1 MLIWSIFLTGVVAL
15 LFFMMYPRTD
25 YIQTVETPIAQT
37 AIVQFTTQHKNAL
50 NLALKAVE
58 TAANRTDETYT
69 NNLTIYYPDFATL
82 DKTKYLP
89 DGLDQLDWEDDEG
102 NSLIQSR
109 IVCINYDTGAT
120 ANLSTMG
127 TCSIG
132 GYTST
137 AQTPPISSSW
147 DYNGTRDYL
156 ITYAPKPTY
165 IDADTGDEIDF
176 ATVFP
181 GWGTSWNEETKNID
195 TCGIVKDGKIQSPK
209 CPGGLCDLSASANT
223 TRLQNLITA
232 SGLTLENDGFICIS
246 PIDHYAYDGVSITGK
261 NPNMLAY
268 YDGINNTWTGHS
280 NTTTTWYDLSGNGN
294 NAYFYEITTNG
305 NTNATAALTSV
316 SGWKSNG
323 YKFSGEL
330 EFLSLPESFTAPVDD
345 LKEQGVEIVADIVEP
360 EDLDGRTFF
369 VGLGN
374 YYIAQSARDTGKYR
388 FNTMIGKEGG
398 LNAWAYSRFLS
409 PAEEKIGKFS
419 LSTIWKTNYKL
430 MTQDLYLYGE
440 KANNAVHAD
449 KFQYKKNDRSGIGA
463 KMRNAIG
470 ISYNGASPSY
480 PKRVYVSRLYNTRL
494 TPAQIALNYQL
505 DRKRFNI
512 PKVTDNNGNDYTYLQ
527 GDGTSYIQ
535 TDYVPNANTQVK
547 LTILLPTEPSGAK
560 WLYGSRLGM
569 NQKAFAVFWE
579 NSGGYKG
586 VFLSW
591 GSAGNQY
598 VTEIKI
604 SKDIKYNIFQDKN
617 KLTVN
622 DITTTNTGAWETST
636 YPMAIFTVNT
646 NGTIDDRKLN
656 MKLYS
661 FKILENDALQHDL
674 IPAEDPFG
682 RPAMYDKI
690 SGKFFYNAASSGEF
704 TLGND

>member
-89 DGLDQLDWEDDEG
+89 DGLDQLDWRDAEG
-102 NSLIQSR
+102 NDLIQSR

-127 TCSIG
+127 NCSIG

-137 AQTPPISSSW
+137 AQTPPSSSSW

-181 GWGTSWNEETKNID
+181 GWGISWNEETKNID

-261 NPNMLAY
+261 NNKMLAY

-280 NTTTTWYDLSGNGN
+280 YETTTWYDLSGNGN
-294 NAYFYEITTNG
+294 DGTINLTYATIKDNYLDVLGNGIPFTTPITGLYPKLTIQTPMALNFEVNNNYTTAGASVWGSRDTNENFGSTSPGMELSLLSTSKDATFYEGNGSAINSKKLSFDEQDHTIAHTLTFRRNSSKYALLRNNSLLAESDGFTPLSTT
-305 NTNATAALTSV
+305 TTP
-316 SGWKSNG
+316 
-323 YKFSGEL
+323 KFS
-330 EFLSLPESFTAPVDD
+330 FMHRYDD
-345 LKEQGVEIVADIVEP
+345 RQA
-360 EDLDGRTFF
+360 
-369 VGLGN
+369 
-374 YYIAQSARDTGKYR
+374 A
-388 FNTMIGKEGG
+388 
-398 LNAWAYSRFLS
+398 
-409 PAEEKIGKFS
+409 
-419 LSTIWKTNYKL
+419 
-430 MTQDLYLYGE
+430 YLY
-440 KANNAVHAD
+440 ALRFYTV
-449 KFQYKKNDRSGIGA
+449 
-463 KMRNAIG
+463 
-470 ISYNGASPSY
+470 P
-480 PKRVYVSRLYNTRL
+480 L
-494 TPAQIALNYQL
+494 TKTQIALNYQL

-535 TDYVPNANTQVK
+535 TDYIPNANTQVK

-579 NSGGYKG
+579 YSGGYKG

-591 GSAGNQY
+591 GSAGDQY

-617 KLTVN
+617 KLTIN

-636 YPMAIFTVNT
+636 YPMAIFTVKT
-646 NGTIDDRKLN
+646 GEEIDDRKLN